1 MIPVRF
7 STREYAPRHQLDAWI
22 GWFDSV
28 FDVAIDE
35 EHDGFEAESRVWS
48 LDGFGISLVDA
59 PSLRALRTKALVRR
73 NPVDHWVITLGQN
86 PTKGQGGDV
95 TLDIPARVPF
105 VVSLGREL
113 VSDRARDTR
122 LQLYLPRDTFSEL
135 APALDAMQG
144 QALDTPLGKLLGDYI
159 GLLQRSLPELAPEDL
174 PRLTHAMRSMVLACL
189 APSADH
195 AARAASLIDL
205 SRREKVRRA
214 VERHLHAASLGPDTL
229 CREIGMSRTQLY
241 RLLHDDGGV
250 ARYIQRRRL
259 LQAYADLSNPANAL
273 SITEIAERLC
283 FPDASSFSRAFKHEF
298 GMTPRDVRAAWVTGQ
313 QLSPPSG
320 RDPGAPHMTLRECLR
335 DF

>member
-1 MIPVRF
+1 MTPVHF
-7 STREYAPRHQLDAWI
+7 STRDHAPRHQFDAWI

-35 EHDGFEAESRVWS
+35 PAGGFEAESTTWS
-48 LDGFGISLVDA
+48 LDGFGLSIVDA
-59 PSLRALRTKALVRR
+59 PSLRALRSKTLVRR
-73 NPVDHWVITLGQN
+73 NPVDHWVITLGQHR
-86 PTKGQGGDV
+86 TTGQGGDV

-105 VVSLGREL
+105 VVSLGREMI
-113 VSDRARDTR
+113 SDRARDTR

-144 QALDTPLGKLLGDYI
+144 QALDTALGKLLGEYI
-159 GLLQRSLPELAPEDL
+159 ALLQRNLTELAPEDL
-174 PRLTHAMRSMVLACL
+174 PRLTNAMRSMVFACV

-214 VERHLHAASLGPDTL
+214 VERHLHATSLGPDTL
-229 CREIGMSRTQLY
+229 CREVGMSRTQLY
-241 RLLHDDGGV
+241 RLLNDDGGV

-259 LQAYADLSNPANAL
+259 LQAYADLSNPANSR
-273 SITEIAERLC
+273 SITEIADALC

-313 QLSPPSG
+313 QLTPPNG
-320 RDPGAPHMTLRECLR
+320 RDDVAPYATLRECLR

>member
-7 STREYAPRHQLDAWI
+7 STREYAPRDQLDAWI

-28 FDVAIDE
+28 FDVAID
-35 EHDGFEAESRVWS
+35 DQANGFEAESTVWS
-48 LDGFGISLVDA
+48 LNGFGISLVDA

-86 PTKGQGGDV
+86 RTKGQGGDV

-144 QALDTPLGKLLGDYI
+144 QALNTPLGTLLGDYI
-159 GLLQRSLPELAPEDL
+159 GLLQRSLHDLSPEDL

-189 APSADH
+189 APSTDH

-214 VERHLHAASLGPDTL
+214 VERHLHAPSLGPETL

-259 LQAYADLSNPANAL
+259 LQAYADLSNPGNAQ
-273 SITEIAERLC
+273 SITEIAEALC

-313 QLSPPSG
+313 QLAPPSG
-320 RDPGAPHMTLRECLR
+320 RDAAVPYATLRECLR